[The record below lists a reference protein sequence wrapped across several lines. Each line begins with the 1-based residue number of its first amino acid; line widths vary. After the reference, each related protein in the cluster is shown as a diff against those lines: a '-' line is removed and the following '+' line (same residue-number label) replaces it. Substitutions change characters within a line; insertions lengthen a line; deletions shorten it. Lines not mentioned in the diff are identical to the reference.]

1 MASQFSTEQRIVI
14 TLEYTNKKWTTG
26 FKDRIIQ
33 DFKAKFPGI
42 FSPSAHQIK
51 NIWREF
57 KNTVT
62 INNLSNSNIIKV

>member
-1 MASQFSTEQRIVI
+1 MAPQFSTEQRIVI
-14 TLEYTNKKWTTG
+14 TLEYTKKKGTRG

-33 DFKAKFPGI
+33 DSQAKFLGI
-42 FSPSAHQIK
+42 LSPSAHQIK

-62 INNLSNSNIIKV
+62 INNLSNSNII